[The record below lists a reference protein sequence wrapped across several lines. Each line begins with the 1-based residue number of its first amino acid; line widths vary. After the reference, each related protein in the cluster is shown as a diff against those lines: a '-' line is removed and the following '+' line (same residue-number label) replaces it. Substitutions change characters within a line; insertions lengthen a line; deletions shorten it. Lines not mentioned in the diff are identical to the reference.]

1 MMKEDAILKIDY
13 IDKLVA
19 LSDEL
24 EAIAFIVGDL
34 SYQYYKKD
42 IENVTFFL
50 SEEIHKRANEHEK
63 IMANCDTMIYLGGNG
78 PGTQK
83 ELSELMGKATI
94 DKRTNGETLGKQGN
108 STRNYDVLGRD
119 MPYLLMKSS
128 VALNF
133 T

>member
-1 MMKEDAILKIDY
+1 MAELIHLKIKAMSFDRLIKELHSLKDMYIDFSNNNSNIIATSTFHIVAKDLDTLLKNMMKEDAILKIDY

-50 SEEIHKRANEHEK
+50 SEEIHKRANELK
-63 IMANCDTMIYLGGNG
+63 N
-78 PGTQK
+78 
-83 ELSELMGKATI
+83 LSELIK
-94 DKRTNGETLGKQGN
+94 
-108 STRNYDVLGRD
+108 
-119 MPYLLMKSS
+119 
-128 VALNF
+128 
-133 T
+133 

>member
-24 EAIAFIVGDL
+24 EAIAFIVGYL

-50 SEEIHKRANEHEK
+50 SEEIHKRANELK
-63 IMANCDTMIYLGGNG
+63 N
-78 PGTQK
+78 
-83 ELSELMGKATI
+83 LSELIK
-94 DKRTNGETLGKQGN
+94 
-108 STRNYDVLGRD
+108 
-119 MPYLLMKSS
+119 
-128 VALNF
+128 
-133 T
+133 

>member
-50 SEEIHKRANEHEK
+50 SEEIQKRANELK
-63 IMANCDTMIYLGGNG
+63 N
-78 PGTQK
+78 
-83 ELSELMGKATI
+83 LSELIK
-94 DKRTNGETLGKQGN
+94 
-108 STRNYDVLGRD
+108 
-119 MPYLLMKSS
+119 
-128 VALNF
+128 
-133 T
+133 